1 MPAKKAAKKAAQT
14 AADSPEA
21 EKKAVKKVARKAAKK
36 AVDPTKATSSKKK
49 AVSPAAAE
57 TTDVELSA
65 YLNYRSRIESGFHGD
80 ELGDWL
86 AAEKAPEA

>member
-1 MPAKKAAKKAAQT
+1 MPAKKAAKKAAKT

-21 EKKAVKKVARKAAKK
+21 EKKAVKKVAKKAAKK
-36 AVDPTKATSSKKK
+36 TAAPKKATASKKT
-49 AVSPAAAE
+49 AAPGE
-57 TTDVELSA
+57 PVNVELSA

-86 AAEKAPEA
+86 AAENAPEA